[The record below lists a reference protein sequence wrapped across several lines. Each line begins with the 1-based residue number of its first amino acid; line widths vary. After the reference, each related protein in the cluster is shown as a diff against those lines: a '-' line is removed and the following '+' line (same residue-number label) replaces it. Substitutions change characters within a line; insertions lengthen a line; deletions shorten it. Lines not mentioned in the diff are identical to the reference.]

1 MGRGEERRN
10 EAWVRA
16 GTREEQLRVVKG
28 KERKRKLES
37 IWRNVRGRYG
47 AMKEEI
53 VIYWTRRRP
62 KNNATFLV
70 LPQNKT

>member
-1 MGRGEERRN
+1 MGRGDERRN

-28 KERKRKLES
+28 KEKEDG
-37 IWRNVRGRYG
+37 IDMEECHG

-53 VIYWTRRRP
+53 VICWTRRKR
-62 KNNATFLV
+62 KNNATFVV

>member
-1 MGRGEERRN
+1 MGSGDERRN

-28 KERKRKLES
+28 KEKEDGIDMEECQREV
-37 IWRNVRGRYG
+37 W

-53 VIYWTRRRP
+53 VICWTRRKR
-62 KNNATFLV
+62 KNNATFVV

>member
-47 AMKEEI
+47 AMKEVI
-53 VIYWTRRRP
+53 VIYWTRRKR
-62 KNNATFLV
+62 KNSTTFLV

>member
-1 MGRGEERRN
+1 MGSGDERRN

-47 AMKEEI
+47 AIKEVI
-53 VIYWTRRRP
+53 VICWTRR
-62 KNNATFLV
+62 K
-70 LPQNKT
+70 

>member
-1 MGRGEERRN
+1 MGSGDERRN

-28 KERKRKLES
+28 KEKEDG
-37 IWRNVRGRYG
+37 IDMEECHGV
-47 AMKEEI
+47 MKEEI
-53 VIYWTRRRP
+53 VICWTRRKR
-62 KNNATFLV
+62 KNNATFVV